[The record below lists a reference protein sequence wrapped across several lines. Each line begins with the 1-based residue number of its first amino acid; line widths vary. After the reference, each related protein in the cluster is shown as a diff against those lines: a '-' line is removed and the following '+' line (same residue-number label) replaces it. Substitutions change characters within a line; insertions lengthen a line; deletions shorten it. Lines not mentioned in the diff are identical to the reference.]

1 MVDWESSL
9 RKYLVK
15 KFKETLGLTIT
26 EDSIKTF
33 TVNDTNDFGN
43 LLLEELITL
52 YAFALMRE
60 DFERAKLIA
69 DEVEGQNA
77 RIVFDVDEANKSG
90 EIKIFI
96 EPSKATANIEMYM
109 TILPDGVVIDWEKQ
123 NF

>member
-9 RKYLVK
+9 KRYLVK
-15 KFKETLGLTIT
+15 KFKETLGLDIT
-26 EDSIKTF
+26 EDNIKTF
-33 TVNDTNDFGN
+33 TVNDTDDFSS

-69 DEVEGQNA
+69 DEVESHNA
-77 RIVFDVDEANKSG
+77 RIVFDVDEPNKTG
-90 EIKIFI
+90 EIKIFVEPENVSADIQMFMKI
-96 EPSKATANIEMYM
+96 E
-109 TILPDGVVIDWEKQ
+109 PDGVVIDWEKQ